1 MNYSL
6 KIILLLLSLSLA
18 LTACK
23 KKQEDNSEELKRSQ
37 AEASTL
43 WDGRK
48 LFDNPS
54 NPFLQAIPS
63 RYQVHPNSAQM
74 IDLIKN
80 SCGSSYTNTHI
91 VAKDYSTPVY
101 IADENTGR
109 ADIKITMYN
118 MPAGKNYLQSIP
130 IVRGSG
136 AAGGSDMH
144 YAVIDKS
151 TGCLYEF
158 WGFQNSKAYSGN
170 AISIHSNGIFADG
183 RSTVAA
189 GWSQLLGTIW
199 PSELKSGLIDHAL
212 TFTVSVT
219 NANGH
224 VAPATYNDGSLS
236 NNPYAIPEGT
246 LIRIRPDVNIDTLSG
261 IGNYERIVYK
271 AIQKYGMYCGDTNGA
286 GLGIRAINTQSLMP
300 DAYPSDFTL
309 TSTYGTYVLQK
320 FPFDLMQVVYSG
332 PLQTNAASFVEQ
344 SCANWR

>member
-1 MNYSL
+1 MKRTVYR
-6 KIILLLLSLSLA
+6 ILLLLSVILSLS
-18 LTACK
+18 TCK
-23 KKQEDNSEELKRSQ
+23 KKQDDNNEDLQRSQ
-37 AEASTL
+37 AEASTA

-48 LFDNPS
+48 LFDDPS
-54 NPFLQAIPS
+54 NPFLQPIPS
-63 RYQVHPNSAQM
+63 SYQVHPNSVQM
-74 IDLIKN
+74 LDLIKN
-80 SCGSSYTNTHI
+80 ACGPNFDNTYI

-183 RSTVAA
+183 HSTVAA

-199 PSELKSGLIDHAL
+199 PSELKNGLIDHAL

-219 NANGH
+219 DKNGF
-224 VAPATYNDGSLS
+224 VDPATHNDGTLS
-236 NNPYAIPEGT
+236 SNPYAIPEGT
-246 LIRIRPDVNIDTLSG
+246 LIRIRPDINIDTISG
-261 IGNYERIVYK
+261 IGNTERTVYK

-332 PLQTNAASFVEQ
+332 PLKSNTPRFIEQ
-344 SCANWR
+344 SCASWR